1 MIKCQH
7 LWDIPV
13 AERAVT
19 IANLSALLFIL
30 NEHTSGNLQAL
41 ILRVHMSHNMVMFIR
56 FKTTNRKFKEP
67 RTTSKATTWKGP
79 KLQNTFHFSTKVEH
93 DHLPYI
99 ICKLSTRDL
108 TTYNISISEIMLDL
122 GTWRH
127 TKTITYITISIDPN
141 DNHVTLQFYRCR
153 NSGVSPK
160 ADYGKNK
167 ILFCIRWTI
176 YLGLFYFWGMIRTEQ
191 LWLKLLG
198 TSLCSFS

>member
-13 AERAVT
+13 AERAMT

-67 RTTSKATTWKGP
+67 TTTSKATTWKGP

-108 TTYNISISEIMLDL
+108 TTYNISISEIRRWDNARPWYL
-122 GTWRH
+122 
-127 TKTITYITISIDPN
+127 KTYKNYNLHYYQHRSKWQPCYITI
-141 DNHVTLQFYRCR
+141 LQ
-153 NSGVSPK
+153 V
-160 ADYGKNK
+160 
-167 ILFCIRWTI
+167 
-176 YLGLFYFWGMIRTEQ
+176 
-191 LWLKLLG
+191 
-198 TSLCSFS
+198 